1 MAEYKDDALIKM
13 EIVQTKNHLCEECN
27 FSTHTKKLLGHHRNT
42 KHTDN
47 VFTCDICH
55 YETNTKINL
64 KRHIRSDHEKV
75 LFSCE
80 VCNKKF
86 STTSYLY
93 KHKRILHKMI
103 LNVPQGFSKK
113 RNVATEALQNKTDA
127 ENQTNVKKTFTMGSG
142 VLLNQKERKTN
153 VELVKREEQPVKVI
167 EVSPS
172 MLIEVSPSMLIEVTP
187 SIEFDDTG
195 SSEDGIENEE
205 IEETQIVDMEIIPPL
220 ELEENV
226 GSEDENENMEQHES
240 QEAEYKMKDE
250 ELLLFIFL
258 AVFVSFVFN
267 SHDETLDENAFIEGQ
282 DSQSV
287 PADTVKLLENSLNQ
301 NVSYKLSETRNVK
314 SSKPKEGMPTNE
326 SDSQTTLSEDTVE
339 LLKNSLEVNVSY
351 KMAHTKLEV
360 KQEVKKETTNDGN
373 FKVNDAI
380 SQKEK
385 NYMAKRTKKASC
397 PFCTKVFAQSYNLRR
412 HIQLTHEGQRLYC
425 DKCDYSAQENRFL
438 QKHMQTQHS

>member
-1 MAEYKDDALIKM
+1 MGVTSMAGHAEDALIKM
-13 EIVQTKNHLCEECN
+13 EIVQSKNHLCEECS
-27 FSTHTKKLLGHHRNT
+27 FSTHTKKLLRHHRNT

-47 VFTCDICH
+47 IFTCDICH

-64 KRHIRSDHEKV
+64 KRHIRRDHEKV

-113 RNVATEALQNKTDA
+113 RNVATEVLQNKTDA
-127 ENQTNVKKTFTMGSG
+127 ENQTNVKKTLTMGSG

-153 VELVKREEQPVKVI
+153 VELVKREEHPVKVI
-167 EVSPS
+167 EVT
-172 MLIEVSPSMLIEVTP
+172 PSMLIEVTP
-187 SIEFDDTG
+187 SIEFDDS
-195 SSEDGIENEE
+195 SSEDGIENGE
-205 IEETQIVDMEIIPPL
+205 IEETQIMEMEISTSHEI
-220 ELEENV
+220 EENV
-226 GSEDENENMEQHES
+226 GYEKENGNIEQHES
-240 QEAEYKMKDE
+240 KEAEYQMKDE

-267 SHDETLDENAFIEGQ
+267 SHDETLDENVFIEGQ
-282 DSQSV
+282 DSHIE

-301 NVSYKLSETRNVK
+301 NVSYKLSETRDVK
-314 SSKPKEGMPTNE
+314 SSKPKESMPTNE

-373 FKVNDAI
+373 F
-380 SQKEK
+380 
-385 NYMAKRTKKASC
+385 
-397 PFCTKVFAQSYNLRR
+397 
-412 HIQLTHEGQRLYC
+412 
-425 DKCDYSAQENRFL
+425 
-438 QKHMQTQHS
+438 

>member
-1 MAEYKDDALIKM
+1 
-13 EIVQTKNHLCEECN
+13 
-27 FSTHTKKLLGHHRNT
+27 
-42 KHTDN
+42 
-47 VFTCDICH
+47 
-55 YETNTKINL
+55 
-64 KRHIRSDHEKV
+64 
-75 LFSCE
+75 
-80 VCNKKF
+80 
-86 STTSYLY
+86 
-93 KHKRILHKMI
+93 MI

-113 RNVATEALQNKTDA
+113 RNVATEVLQNKTDA
-127 ENQTNVKKTFTMGSG
+127 ENQTNVKKTLTMGSS
-142 VLLNQKERKTN
+142 VLLDQKERKTN
-153 VELVKREEQPVKVI
+153 VELVKREEHPVKVI

-172 MLIEVSPSMLIEVTP
+172 MLIEITP
-187 SIEFDDTG
+187 SIEFYNTG
-195 SSEDGIENEE
+195 SSEDRKENGE
-205 IEETQIVDMEIIPPL
+205 IEETQIMEMEISPSL
-220 ELEENV
+220 ELEENE
-226 GSEDENENMEQHES
+226 GSGEKNGNTEQHES

-301 NVSYKLSETRNVK
+301 NVSYKLSETRDVK
-314 SSKPKEGMPTNE
+314 SSKPKESMPTNE

-425 DKCDYSAQENRFL
+425 DKCDYSAQENRYL